1 MKSSVDQPP
10 KNLLC
15 FSHLRWD
22 FLLQRPQHLLLRFA
36 SDINVYFVEDPVF
49 DAKEKPFFSFGT
61 RSETLWKVVPHLMPG
76 LSSDQVTRCMAEL
89 IDEFLRDA
97 ELSQWTFWYYNPLA
111 QLFVKK
117 HKPKLTV
124 YDCMD
129 EVSGLRHVPQEMSI
143 LEKKLLEKADLVFT
157 EGYRLPENLKKMHAN
172 IHSFPNSVVQ
182 GNSAFSW
189 NENYKAMF
197 RLMQSVVACK
207 NAHLHNFRRRAYVD
221 QQLNIT

>member
-1 MKSSVDQPP
+1 MKTSVNLPP

-61 RSETLWKVVPHLMPG
+61 RSETLWKVVPHLVSG
-76 LSSDQVTRCMAEL
+76 LSSGQVDRCMTAL

-111 QLFVKK
+111 QSFVKK
-117 HKPKLTV
+117 HKPGLTV

-129 EVSGLRHVPQEMSI
+129 EVSGLKYGPEEMSI
-143 LEKKLLEKADLVFT
+143 LEKKLLEKADLVFLQEYSLSESQKQIHT
-157 EGYRLPENLKKMHAN
+157 N
-172 IHSFPNSVVQ
+172 IHSFPNPIVQ

-189 NENYKAMF
+189 NETYRAMF
-197 RLMQSVVACK
+197 RLMQKAIAGK
-207 NAHLHNFRRRAYVD
+207 NACLNNFRRIAYID
-221 QQLNIT
+221 QQFNVS